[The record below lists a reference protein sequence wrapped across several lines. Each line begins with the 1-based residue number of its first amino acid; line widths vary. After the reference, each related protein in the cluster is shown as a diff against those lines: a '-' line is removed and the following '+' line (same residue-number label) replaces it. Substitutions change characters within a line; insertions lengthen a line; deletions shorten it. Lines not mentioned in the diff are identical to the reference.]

1 MWGQGRPQALQ
12 PGTTRSKVQFY
23 LLAGT
28 PNFSA
33 SPLAR
38 QLKGEDSGRPKK
50 GGLALVNEAINV
62 HGAEQSARTDT
73 KQDFFFFLK
82 WRVLHLLPIVMS
94 TISQTSKLQRQLP
107 LNKLL
112 WH

>member
-38 QLKGEDSGRPKK
+38 QLKGDDSGRPKK

-73 KQDFFFFLK
+73 KQDFFFFFK
-82 WRVLHLLPIVMS
+82 VESS
-94 TISQTSKLQRQLP
+94 TPPSNCNVYNFTDFKAP
-107 LNKLL
+107 KAVATK
-112 WH
+112 